1 MLHEKQKSFPH
12 SRHPAVR
19 EKKQNCDGQIFFLDT
34 QSGISYSVR
43 KNRSEKEKNMEA
55 ARIISLPGQ
64 PDTQPVRKISE
75 DSASGQ
81 LENVRIILT
90 KTTRGSLEEI
100 LGQAEKKGDLRSA
113 KRIMAIFAPAD
124 GYSFSDIASILG
136 VHERTVC
143 RWFGNFLLKG
153 PGGLE
158 SRRPPGRKS
167 KLTKSQKRELGRI
180 VTEGPVAA
188 GFSAA
193 CWRSPMLQA
202 LIYEKF
208 GVFYAVNYISR
219 LLKDMG
225 FSWQK
230 ARFVADRQD
239 VEARKKWLEETWPEI
254 LGAAGEKDAYILF
267 GDESS
272 FPQWG
277 SLTWTWA
284 KKGQQPVVKTSGSR
298 KSYKVFGL
306 IDYFTGRFFSKGHE
320 GRLNSESYT
329 SFLKEVMRKTRKHLI
344 LIQDGA
350 SYHKSRA
357 MRKFFEK
364 NSRRLTVYSL
374 PAYSPDYNP
383 IEKLW
388 KKIKEK
394 EIHLHHFPTFA
405 DLKKRVNE
413 ALLTFEDLKNEVL
426 SLFVFYD
433 ELVVKNNDRSA
444 VSNKT
449 GTHIEISISF

>member
-1 MLHEKQKSFPH
+1 
-12 SRHPAVR
+12 
-19 EKKQNCDGQIFFLDT
+19 
-34 QSGISYSVR
+34 
-43 KNRSEKEKNMEA
+43 
-55 ARIISLPGQ
+55 
-64 PDTQPVRKISE
+64 
-75 DSASGQ
+75 
-81 LENVRIILT
+81 
-90 KTTRGSLEEI
+90 
-100 LGQAEKKGDLRSA
+100 
-113 KRIMAIFAPAD
+113 
-124 GYSFSDIASILG
+124 
-136 VHERTVC
+136 
-143 RWFGNFLLKG
+143 
-153 PGGLE
+153 
-158 SRRPPGRKS
+158 
-167 KLTKSQKRELGRI
+167 
-180 VTEGPVAA
+180 
-188 GFSAA
+188 
-193 CWRSPMLQA
+193 
-202 LIYEKF
+202 
-208 GVFYAVNYISR
+208 
-219 LLKDMG
+219 
-225 FSWQK
+225 
-230 ARFVADRQD
+230 
-239 VEARKKWLEETWPEI
+239 
-254 LGAAGEKDAYILF
+254 
-267 GDESS
+267 
-272 FPQWG
+272 
-277 SLTWTWA
+277 
-284 KKGQQPVVKTSGSR
+284 VKTSGSR

-449 GTHIEISISF
+449 ETHIEISISF